1 MELELLKENWSNLET
16 RIKAS
21 AAISEKLVDAIIR
34 SRVMTTVDRIRR
46 QYAGFYVVLI
56 AELVFLTALFLGNP
70 FDFRYTLQYI
80 PYVLITIG
88 VLIAFVNLLSIHKS
102 INKISPVIS
111 IGDYVKGI
119 VSIYDRNR
127 KFEKWFGTSLFA
139 AALLVPFSFLPQKL
153 DRMSAGHALLDTLI
167 MISVSVVLFFVAVRL
182 GAFRN
187 RNKEKLERD
196 LSEWQEL
203 KNLASGIESI
213 S

>member
-56 AELVFLTALFLGNP
+56 TELVFLTALFGGNP

>member
-56 AELVFLTALFLGNP
+56 TELVFLTALFLGNP

-153 DRMSAGHALLDTLI
+153 DRMSAGYALLDTLI
-167 MISVSVVLFFVAVRL
+167 MLSVSVVLFFVAVRL

>member
-56 AELVFLTALFLGNP
+56 TELVFLTALFLGNP

>member
-56 AELVFLTALFLGNP
+56 TELVFLTALFLGNP

-153 DRMSAGHALLDTLI
+153 DRMSAGYALLDTLI